1 MFTTHQSI
9 QSARGSRTKLSIP
22 REGDHVAA
30 NVCEFPHAK
39 ADCRWTAIG
48 RVSYRTCVRTSL
60 VCSIN
65 PVIAET
71 HVYIINFVRRNR
83 LRDFRGVDLSRYVDA
98 KFFRTRAHGIGTTC
112 ARIPLDFVLPVVV

>member
-9 QSARGSRTKLSIP
+9 QSARGSRTKLNIP

-30 NVCEFPHAK
+30 SVCEFPHAK
-39 ADCRWTAIG
+39 ADAGGLRSAAFLIAHAFAHP
-48 RVSYRTCVRTSL
+48 S
-60 VCSIN
+60 CSIN

-112 ARIPLDFVLPVVV
+112 SRIPLDFVLPVVV